1 MLTIKINKGIYR
13 GNEISGTFMSS
24 GKTWF
29 PNKIHES
36 EAHLGDGK
44 VFVQIDGVE
53 RGVWVFKCDV
63 EMEGAEAPATVTE
76 SAEEMKHRINKR
88 FKVMNMMTNGIID
101 GKIRSLIISGAA
113 GIGKTY
119 SLDKALQ
126 NAHENETIEYKSING
141 KISGIGLY
149 EQLWNNRGPNSVLLI
164 DDVDVF
170 SDMDILN
177 LLKAALDT
185 GEKRKVCWS
194 TSSSY
199 LDDKNIDKEFEYE
212 GTIVFITNVDID
224 RELERG
230 TKLAPH
236 LQALVSRS
244 VYLDLGV
251 HSNEEI
257 MVRVEDVILSTDMM
271 QNRGLTDAET
281 YQALAWMKANVSRL
295 RNVSLRT
302 ALYLADFIATDKNDW
317 SEIAEVTLLK

>member
-1 MLTIKINKGIYR
+1 MKTVTIRKGIYF
-13 GNEISGTFMSS
+13 GKEISGTYELL
-24 GKTWF
+24 GEWF
-29 PNKIHES
+29 PDTPQD
-36 EAHLGDGK
+36 AGDGK
-44 VFVQIDGVE
+44 VFIELDGK
-53 RGVWVFKCDV
+53 RKGVWVFKKDISISG
-63 EMEGAEAPATVTE
+63 EDSFIETKE
-76 SAEEMKHRINKR
+76 SIEEMKTRINKR
-88 FKVMNMMTNGIID
+88 FKVMNLMTNGIIN
-101 GKIRSLIISGAA
+101 GNIRSLIISGAA

-126 NAHENETIEYKSING
+126 KAHDTGYIEYKSING

-149 EQLWNNRGPNSVLLI
+149 EQLWNNREENSVLLI

-185 GEKRKVCWS
+185 GETRKVCWS
-194 TSSSY
+194 TASSY
-199 LDDKNIDKEFEYE
+199 LEEKGIDREFEFK
-212 GTIVFITNVDID
+212 GTVVFITNVDID
-224 RELERG
+224 RELDRG

-251 HSNEEI
+251 HTNEEI

-271 QNRGLTDAET
+271 QKRGLSDADT
-281 YQALAWMKANVSRL
+281 YKALSWMKNNVNRL

-302 ALYLADFIATDKNDW
+302 ALYLADFVATDKDNW